1 MSPRQPYIPPKVL
14 KIVELLE
21 AGGATE
27 VLIVGGFVRD
37 ALLGAE
43 SKDVDIEVYGLSYAQ
58 IRDILAP
65 SFHVDIVGQSFGVM
79 KVGCDVDVALPRRE
93 SKNGVGHKGFSVETN
108 PDITPREAFGR
119 RDFTINAIGMRRDGS
134 LCDPFDGVG
143 DMRRQILRA
152 PGPAFKDDPL
162 RVLRGMQFA
171 ARFGFQMDA
180 QTIQYCR
187 EVFDEF
193 PTLSPERI
201 YGEWEKWA
209 LKGLYPDAGLDV
221 LLETGWIDAFPE
233 LKALVGCAQ
242 NPKWHPEG
250 DVWTHT
256 KAVCRE
262 AAQAVRA
269 FEPKLSDEERA
280 AVMFAALAHDF
291 GKPEASFVDENGDIR
306 SPGHAK
312 AGAPLAR
319 AFMERMRAPLKLTEM
334 VGNLVYDHMAA
345 SAKPSLRVVRRLAK
359 RLEPANV
366 QLWTLLCRS
375 DALGCGAPER
385 YVPTVD
391 YAIDAETEFAAEP
404 TLNPTLN
411 PAQPLE
417 SRLPTR
423 DEIAEILKNRQIR
436 FKADV
441 WLDLADRMGI
451 DDEGPKSLVQGRD
464 LIPLGVKPGPAMG
477 EILRAAFEAQL
488 DGEFATLEDGVRW
501 IRERGFVDGDR

>member
-1 MSPRQPYIPPKVL
+1 MSPRPPYIPPKVL

-37 ALLGAE
+37 ALLGVA
-43 SKDVDIEVYGLSYAQ
+43 SKDVDVEVYGLSYSQ

-65 SFHVDIVGQSFGVM
+65 SFHVDLVGQSFGVM
-79 KVGCDVDVALPRRE
+79 KVGRDVDVALPRRE

-143 DMRRQILRA
+143 DLKRQILRA

-180 QTIQYCR
+180 QTVQYCR
-187 EVFDEF
+187 EVFNEF
-193 PTLSPERI
+193 ETLSPERV

-209 LKGLYPDAGLDV
+209 LKSVYPDKGLDV
-221 LLETGWIDAFPE
+221 LRETGWLDAFPE

-262 AAQAVRA
+262 AAQAVRD
-269 FEPKLSDEERA
+269 FEPKLTDEERA

-291 GKPEASFVDENGDIR
+291 GKPEASFVDENGEVR

-312 AGAPLAR
+312 ASAPLAR
-319 AFMERMRAPLKLTEM
+319 AFMERMRAPFKLTEM
-334 VGNLVYDHMAA
+334 VENLVYDHMSS
-345 SAKPSLRVVRRLAK
+345 SAEPSLRAVRRLAK

-366 QLWTLLCRS
+366 RLWALLCRS

-391 YAIDAETEFAAEP
+391 YAFGAETEFAAEP
-404 TLNPTLN
+404 TLNPALN
-411 PAQPLE
+411 PAQPLAAQ
-417 SRLPTR
+417 LPTR
-423 DEIAEILKNRQIR
+423 DEIAEILKSRDIR
-436 FKADV
+436 FRADV
-441 WLDLADRMGI
+441 WFDLADRMEI
-451 DDEGPKSLVQGRD
+451 VEEGPKPLVQGRD
-464 LIPLGVKPGPAMG
+464 LIALGVKPGPAMG
-477 EILRAAFEAQL
+477 DVLRQAFEAQL

-501 IRERGFVDGDR
+501 IQDRNLVGAPR

>member
-1 MSPRQPYIPPKVL
+1 MSPRQPHIPPKVL

-21 AGGATE
+21 AGGATD

-37 ALLGAE
+37 ALLGVA
-43 SKDVDIEVYGLSYAQ
+43 SKDVDVEVYGLSYSQ

-65 SFHVDIVGQSFGVM
+65 SFHVDLVGQSFGVM
-79 KVGCDVDVALPRRE
+79 KVGRDVDVALPRRE

-143 DMRRQILRA
+143 DLKRQILRA

-193 PTLSPERI
+193 ETLSPERI

-209 LKGLYPDAGLDV
+209 LKSLYPDKGLDV
-221 LLETGWIDAFPE
+221 LRETGWLDAFPE

-262 AAQAVRA
+262 AARAVRD
-269 FEPKLSDEERA
+269 FEPKLTDEERA
-280 AVMFAALAHDF
+280 AVLFAALAHDF
-291 GKPEASFVDENGDIR
+291 GKPEASFVDENGEIR

-312 AGAPLAR
+312 ASAPLAR

-334 VGNLVYDHMAA
+334 VENLVYDHMSS
-345 SAKPSLRVVRRLAK
+345 SAEPSLRAVRRLAK

-366 QLWTLLCRS
+366 RLWALLCRS

-391 YAIDAETEFAAEP
+391 YALGAETEFAAEP
-404 TLNPTLN
+404 TLNPALN
-411 PAQPLE
+411 PAQPLDAQ
-417 SRLPTR
+417 LPTR
-423 DEIAEILKNRQIR
+423 DEIAEILKSRDIR
-436 FKADV
+436 FRADV
-441 WLDLADRMGI
+441 WFDLADRMEI
-451 DDEGPKSLVQGRD
+451 VEEGPKPLVQGRD
-464 LIPLGVKPGPAMG
+464 LIALGVKPGPAMG
-477 EILRAAFEAQL
+477 EILRQAFEAQL

-501 IRERGFVDGDR
+501 IQERGLVGGLR

>member
-1 MSPRQPYIPPKVL
+1 MRLSPPRLSPKVL
-14 KIVELLE
+14 KIIELLE
-21 AGGATE
+21 AGGAKD

-37 ALLGAE
+37 ALLNVA
-43 SKDVDIEVYGLSYAQ
+43 SKDVDIEVYGLSYTQ
-58 IRDILAP
+58 IRDILSP

-79 KVGCDVDVALPRRE
+79 KVGSDVDVALPRRE

-108 PDITPREAFGR
+108 PDVTPREAFGR
-119 RDFTINAIGMRRDGS
+119 RDFTVNAIGLRRDGS

-143 DMRRQILRA
+143 DMRRKILRA

-180 QTIQYCR
+180 QTVQYCR
-187 EVFDEF
+187 EVFNEF
-193 PTLSPERI
+193 TTLSPERV

-209 LKGLYPDAGLDV
+209 LKGVYPDAGLDV
-221 LLETGWIDAFPE
+221 LRETGWIDAFPE

-269 FEPKLSDEERA
+269 FEPKLTDEERA

-312 AGAPLAR
+312 VSAPLAR
-319 AFMERMRAPLKLTEM
+319 TFLERMRAPLKLTEM

-366 QLWTLLCRS
+366 QLWALLCRS

-404 TLNPTLN
+404 TLNPALN

-417 SRLPTR
+417 SQLPTHA
-423 DEIAEILKNRQIR
+423 EIAEILKNRQIR

-441 WLDLADRMGI
+441 WLDLAARMEI
-451 DDEGPKSLVQGRD
+451 NAEGPKSLVQGRD

-477 EILRAAFEAQL
+477 EILRQAFEAQL

-501 IRERGFVDGDR
+501 IQERGLVDARR

>member
-1 MSPRQPYIPPKVL
+1 MSPRPHIPPKVL

-37 ALLGAE
+37 ALLGVE
-43 SKDVDIEVYGLSYAQ
+43 SKDVDVEVYGLSYSQ

-65 SFHVDIVGQSFGVM
+65 SFHVDLVGQSFGVM
-79 KVGCDVDVALPRRE
+79 KVGRDVDVALPRRE

-143 DMRRQILRA
+143 DLKRGVLRA

-171 ARFGFQMDA
+171 ARFGFRLDA
-180 QTIQYCR
+180 QTVRYCR

-193 PTLSPERI
+193 ATLSPERI
-201 YGEWEKWA
+201 YDEWRKWA
-209 LKGLYPDAGLDV
+209 LKGVYPELGLET
-221 LLETGWIDAFPE
+221 LRETGWLAAFPE
-233 LKALVGCAQ
+233 LAALVGCAQ

-262 AAQAVRA
+262 AAVAVNSC
-269 FEPKLSDEERA
+269 EPELSDDERT

-291 GKPEASFVDENGDIR
+291 GKPDASFVDENGEIR
-306 SPGHAK
+306 SHGHAK
-312 AGAPLAR
+312 VGAPLAR
-319 AFMERMRAPLKLTEM
+319 TFLERMRAPLKLTQTVE
-334 VGNLVYDHMAA
+334 NLVYDHMSS
-345 SAKPSLRVVRRLAK
+345 SAKPTLRAVRRLAK
-359 RLEPANV
+359 RLEPASV
-366 QLWTLLCRS
+366 RLWALLCRS
-375 DALGCGAPER
+375 DALGCDAPER
-385 YVPTVD
+385 YVPSAE
-391 YAIDAETEFAAEP
+391 YAFDAETEFASEP
-404 TLNPTLN
+404 TLNLADSP
-411 PAQPLE
+411 
-417 SRLPTR
+417 LPTV
-423 DEIAEILKNRQIR
+423 DEVAQTLKNREIR
-436 FKADV
+436 FQADV
-441 WLDLADRMGI
+441 WLDLADRMGVR
-451 DDEGPKSLVQGRD
+451 DEGPTPLVQGRD

-477 EILRAAFEAQL
+477 ETLRQAFEAQL
-488 DGEFATLEDGVRW
+488 DGEFATLEAGVAW
-501 IRERGFVDGDR
+501 LRERGFVAPV